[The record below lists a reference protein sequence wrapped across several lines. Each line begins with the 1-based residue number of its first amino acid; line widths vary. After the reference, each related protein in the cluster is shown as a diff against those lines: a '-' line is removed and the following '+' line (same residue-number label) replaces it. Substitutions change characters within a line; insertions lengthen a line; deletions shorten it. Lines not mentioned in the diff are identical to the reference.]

1 MFFKRSIQRY
11 GLTPEPDT
19 PYQRA
24 GQLWDERIGS
34 ARVQAR
40 NWRLVAFSCLGLT
53 GVLIG
58 SNVWQSM
65 QSRVAPYVVEVDR
78 LGEARSVAP
87 AIQNYQPTDGQVAW
101 HLARFISNV
110 RSVST
115 DPVLVKRDWLDA
127 YDFATDRAAI
137 FLNEYA
143 RANDPFAGIGERSVS
158 VQVTSVVRASDSSFQ
173 VKWTESIYERGSL
186 AKTEHW
192 TAMLTVVM
200 QPPKTADTLRKNP
213 LGLYVNA
220 IDWAREL
227 DGQPAQFGQTGPNHA
242 AAGQSRAGQQSPDN
256 SPPAIPAFDPARAA
270 LPTAPDIGPPAGA
283 NPAAS
288 STPASGVSATPVPLQ
303 KKGAHP

>member
-1 MFFKRSIQRY
+1 MIFKRSIQRY
-11 GLTPEPDT
+11 GRTPEPET

-40 NWRLVAFSCLGLT
+40 NWRLAAFGCLGLT
-53 GVLIG
+53 GVLIA
-58 SNVWQSM
+58 SNTWQSM

-87 AIQNYQPTDGQVAW
+87 AIQNYQPTDGQIAW
-101 HLARFISNV
+101 HLGRFISNV

-115 DPVLVKRDWLDA
+115 DPVLVKQNWLSA

-143 RANDPFAGIGERSVS
+143 RSNDPFAGIGQRSVS

-186 AKTEHW
+186 AKTERW
-192 TAMLTVVM
+192 TAMLTVM
-200 QPPKTADTLRKNP
+200 LRPPRTADALRKNP
-213 LGLYVNA
+213 LGLFVNA

-227 DGQPAQFGQTGPNHA
+227 EGQPAASGRQHQREQA
-242 AAGQSRAGQQSPDN
+242 SPD
-256 SPPAIPAFDPARAA
+256 PAVQSM
-270 LPTAPDIGPPAGA
+270 T
-283 NPAAS
+283 PAAV
-288 STPASGVSATPVPLQ
+288 PASSEATPVPAAPANPTDEGEPGQ
-303 KKGAHP
+303 